1 MLFQSNIQNARNTFL
16 QITADTEFTTST
28 DSMSAGEIGPIPE
41 LIMLPLM
48 RIKGAFP
55 FNIFTDEV
63 LASDMMAGI
72 SCKALNG
79 LLIFFASDDR

>member
-1 MLFQSNIQNARNTFL
+1 
-16 QITADTEFTTST
+16 
-28 DSMSAGEIGPIPE
+28 
-41 LIMLPLM
+41 M